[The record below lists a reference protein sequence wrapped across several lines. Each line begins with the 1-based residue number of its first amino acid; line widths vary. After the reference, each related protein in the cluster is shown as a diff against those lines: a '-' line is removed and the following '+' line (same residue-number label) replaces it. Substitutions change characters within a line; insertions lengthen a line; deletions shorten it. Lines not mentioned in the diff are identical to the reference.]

1 MTASSRGLLYAGS
14 SGFSYREWVGSLYPE
29 GARAD
34 EYLRLYAERLPAVEL
49 NTSFYRLPTEEQF
62 ARWAAQTP
70 PDEVDLWLPSRNGV
84 SEMDEAELDAMG
96 RLFGDRLPP
105 AMAVKDAIGEM
116 AAAGGA
122 QLVAACRALSGGN
135 GGSRRALINSFGAGG
150 NFLAAVLESP

>member
-70 PDEVDLWLPSRNGV
+70 PDFRFAVKAPAFPQRLPLFYERLRG
-84 SEMDEAELDAMG
+84 LGG
-96 RLFGDRLPP
+96 RLG
-105 AMAVKDAIGEM
+105 
-116 AAAGGA
+116 
-122 QLVAACRALSGGN
+122 
-135 GGSRRALINSFGAGG
+135 
-150 NFLAAVLESP
+150 AVLL